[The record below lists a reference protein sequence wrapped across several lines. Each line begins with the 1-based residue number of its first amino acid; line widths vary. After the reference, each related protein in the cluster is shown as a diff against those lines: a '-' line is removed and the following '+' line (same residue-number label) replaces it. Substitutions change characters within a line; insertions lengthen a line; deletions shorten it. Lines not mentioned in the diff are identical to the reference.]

1 MNDVATI
8 MTIKAA
14 QNAGNGGSAFLYGSA
29 SPGITAGVI
38 LIIGLIILFILGNII
53 AGILKMNSTEEVNYY
68 EAPDFPDR
76 RERRE
81 KSACS
86 SSDARDRASE
96 AQGEKKL

>member
-38 LIIGLIILFILGNII
+38 IIIGLIILFILWNII
-53 AGILKMNSTEEVNYY
+53 VGILKMNSTEEVNYY

-76 RERRE
+76 RD
-81 KSACS
+81 KSTRS

-96 AQGEKKL
+96 DQGEKKL